1 MSTNWTP
8 IVAATAVAAVVTA
21 PLASAAEYEYVRTVS
36 GAVRCVVSADHVGC
50 ERASIDG
57 FPGAPPSQSGPGNFN
72 IAGVDADG
80 TFNYGE
86 GNIGGVDSGEV
97 VLDYGRAVEI
107 NGWTIVGSFDG
118 THFTNDATGRG
129 MFVSI
134 DGVTPF

>member
-1 MSTNWTP
+1 MSANWTP
-8 IVAATAVAAVVTA
+8 IAAATAVAAVVTA

-36 GAVRCVVSADHVGC
+36 GAVRCVISSEHVGC

-57 FPGAPPSQSGPGNFN
+57 FPGAPPSQSGTGNFN
-72 IAGVDADG
+72 IAGVEADG
-80 TFNYGE
+80 TFNYSE
-86 GNIGGVDSGEV
+86 GNIGDVDGGET

-107 NGWTIVGSFDG
+107 NGWTIVPSFDG
-118 THFTNDATGRG
+118 THFTNDSTGRG